1 MVSKETKLLN
11 NFNKTQNKLQELEL
25 RASRESATYKPIEWF
40 QMEHEC
46 EDPGLISNIT
56 PDETSAREWD
66 LWETNMCILEARKKC
81 IEIYNETKI
90 MPYFSIYK
98 TNTRKFKWAIFKI
111 SDTEFNNKAN
121 KNGNYSQIEVQ
132 QDNLVMNINF
142 DKQQNINLE
151 LSKHNIDIPKYYNIH
166 DVNFNCIESVRSEV
180 SDCDKIK
187 QSKINACKLDKS
199 RAVAEN
205 EKKIERGL
213 LADANKLMNYE
224 GFNSKKKNYTQ
235 TSNVANAYINEGGSK
250 NDVDTAFNKYDDV
263 NNTLTNILNIRFKH
277 FPNEKKDLVAKQER
291 ITKGEKQAIQSQT
304 NNLQNNLN
312 RIKGLAKINAKK
324 AANYK
329 GAANRSTYYLI
340 QAQKNAKKLFTKKKY
355 MMEISEKKKKHG
367 SNWRI
372 TKKYPITEYKKEYS
386 DKKCS
391 RSRSRWFKKRCTD
404 YRYRTITSDTLDH
417 TKTNLNK
424 RMWEGK
430 IPGYSKSK
438 DKFNQLALKH
448 LNAKQLYD
456 NIEPSVAAKLNRSK
470 YISGQLE
477 GFDNNVRTCNN
488 NSVNAKFKIHYAS
501 DDCK

>member
-1 MVSKETKLLN
+1 
-11 NFNKTQNKLQELEL
+11 
-25 RASRESATYKPIEWF
+25 
-40 QMEHEC
+40 
-46 EDPGLISNIT
+46 
-56 PDETSAREWD
+56 
-66 LWETNMCILEARKKC
+66 
-81 IEIYNETKI
+81 

-372 TKKYPITEYKKEYS
+372 TKKYPITEYKK
-386 DKKCS
+386 
-391 RSRSRWFKKRCTD
+391 RIF
-404 YRYRTITSDTLDH
+404 
-417 TKTNLNK
+417 
-424 RMWEGK
+424 
-430 IPGYSKSK
+430 
-438 DKFNQLALKH
+438 
-448 LNAKQLYD
+448 
-456 NIEPSVAAKLNRSK
+456 
-470 YISGQLE
+470 
-477 GFDNNVRTCNN
+477 
-488 NSVNAKFKIHYAS
+488 
-501 DDCK
+501 

>member
-224 GFNSKKKNYTQ
+224 GFNSKKKKLY
-235 TSNVANAYINEGGSK
+235 
-250 NDVDTAFNKYDDV
+250 
-263 NNTLTNILNIRFKH
+263 TNI
-277 FPNEKKDLVAKQER
+277 
-291 ITKGEKQAIQSQT
+291 
-304 NNLQNNLN
+304 
-312 RIKGLAKINAKK
+312 
-324 AANYK
+324 
-329 GAANRSTYYLI
+329 
-340 QAQKNAKKLFTKKKY
+340 
-355 MMEISEKKKKHG
+355 
-367 SNWRI
+367 
-372 TKKYPITEYKKEYS
+372 
-386 DKKCS
+386 KCS
-391 RSRSRWFKKRCTD
+391 KRI
-404 YRYRTITSDTLDH
+404 Y
-417 TKTNLNK
+417 
-424 RMWEGK
+424 
-430 IPGYSKSK
+430 
-438 DKFNQLALKH
+438 
-448 LNAKQLYD
+448 
-456 NIEPSVAAKLNRSK
+456 
-470 YISGQLE
+470 
-477 GFDNNVRTCNN
+477 
-488 NSVNAKFKIHYAS
+488 
-501 DDCK
+501 